1 MYVLD
6 AAMQP
11 VPPGVPGELYV
22 GGRGVAR
29 GYIGRARLTAS
40 RFVPDPFGG
49 EPGARL
55 YRSGDVVRYLG
66 DGEFA
71 YLGRADRQVKIRGH
85 RLELG
90 EVEAALL
97 GAGVREAVVEHR
109 VDGAGL
115 DRLVAYVVGDEQAA
129 DALRTTLAARL
140 PVYMLPVAYVW
151 LERLPLTA
159 HGKVDRRA
167 LPAAAAER
175 PELATAYTAPR
186 SATEAALAAIWRTVL
201 RLDRIGVHD
210 SFFSLGGNSIRSL
223 QVQALAARRSL
234 PFSLEQLFR
243 HPTIAAL
250 AAAIATPAEA
260 PPPPR
265 TEPFALLDPAERD
278 FPPDIEDAYPLT
290 QLQAG
295 MLYHITLAPYSNIY
309 HNTGG
314 RHIRMALPF
323 DPEAF
328 HAAVRSLVANHAVFR
343 TSFDLHSHREPLQLV
358 HREATLPVE
367 IVDVRPLSLKA
378 QEEVLADLLT
388 SERTRPFDLTRPTL
402 LRFFVHLRTDESFQF
417 SITECHAIYDGW
429 SYHSAIVELF
439 NSYASLVRR
448 LPLPRWE
455 PLAITFRDFVALER
469 QVIGD
474 AVVRDYWKNA
484 LRGCT
489 VSMLPR
495 ARTIARHRR
504 QPVIR
509 TFNVT
514 LPEAVSDELQRLA
527 GAHGLQLKS
536 LLLAA
541 HLKTMSIVC
550 GTTEVLTGLV
560 TNGRPDTMDG
570 YRLFGLFL
578 NSIPF
583 RLVLPRGRW
592 IDLARAAYEREI
604 RSCFRTDACLL

>member
-1 MYVLD
+1 MRLVICAGEELRYAELTDWSTTGVRLVNMYGITETTVHVTRCEVGAAELSGTRGSVIGGPLTDLRMYVLD

-210 SFFSLGGNSIRSL
+210 SFFSLGGDSIRSL

-309 HNTGG
+309 HNT
-314 RHIRMALPF
+314 
-323 DPEAF
+323 D
-328 HAAVRSLVANHAVFR
+328 
-343 TSFDLHSHREPLQLV
+343 SF
-358 HREATLPVE
+358 T
-367 IVDVRPLSLKA
+367 
-378 QEEVLADLLT
+378 
-388 SERTRPFDLTRPTL
+388 
-402 LRFFVHLRTDESFQF
+402 RTD
-417 SITECHAIYDGW
+417 CPRR
-429 SYHSAIVELF
+429 F
-439 NSYASLVRR
+439 NQRISSTRSHTSWTATRRCVRR
-448 LPLPRWE
+448 
-455 PLAITFRDFVALER
+455 
-469 QVIGD
+469 
-474 AVVRDYWKNA
+474 
-484 LRGCT
+484 
-489 VSMLPR
+489 S
-495 ARTIARHRR
+495 
-504 QPVIR
+504 
-509 TFNVT
+509 
-514 LPEAVSDELQRLA
+514 
-527 GAHGLQLKS
+527 
-536 LLLAA
+536 
-541 HLKTMSIVC
+541 
-550 GTTEVLTGLV
+550 
-560 TNGRPDTMDG
+560 
-570 YRLFGLFL
+570 
-578 NSIPF
+578 
-583 RLVLPRGRW
+583 
-592 IDLARAAYEREI
+592 
-604 RSCFRTDACLL
+604 